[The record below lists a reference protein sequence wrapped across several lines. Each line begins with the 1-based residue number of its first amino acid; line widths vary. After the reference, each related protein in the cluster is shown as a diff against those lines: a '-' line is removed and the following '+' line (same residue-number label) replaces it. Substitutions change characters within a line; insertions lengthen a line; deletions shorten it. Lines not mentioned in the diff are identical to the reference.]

1 MIRLA
6 QTTDA
11 ASIATIYAPY
21 VLESHASF
29 ELEAP
34 SPETMLER
42 MASSP
47 LLPWLVYEEA
57 GRVIAYAYASQYHQR
72 SAYAWNAS
80 VSIYVADDQRRR
92 GLGRKLLITLC
103 DLLHRQGYRYARATI
118 SLPNNASVA
127 LHESLGFVVLCIIPE
142 AGYKNGSWHHV
153 GWWRLALCPT
163 PADNNPPKPQP
174 YASCWSAETSLT
186 STPIIAS

>member
-6 QTTDA
+6 QATDA
-11 ASIATIYAPY
+11 ASIAAIYAPH
-21 VLESHASF
+21 VLTSYASF

-42 MASSP
+42 MESGP
-47 LLPWLVYEEA
+47 LLPWLVYEDA
-57 GRVIAYAYASQYHQR
+57 GRVVAYAYASQYHQR

-80 VSIYVADDQRRR
+80 VSIYVADNQQRR
-92 GLGRKLLITLC
+92 GLGSKLLIALC
-103 DLLHRQGYRYARATI
+103 DLLRRQGYRYAWATI
-118 SLPNNASVA
+118 ALPNSASVA

-153 GWWRLALCPT
+153 GWWRLALRPT
-163 PADNNPPKPQP
+163 PASNNPSRPQP

-186 STPIIAS
+186 SAPTS